1 MNEIKNKLED
11 MKIKYELNLNKLK
24 ENEIDNIRNIS
35 NKLIEENKELKK
47 QQNNNNNIILYH
59 PEEKERNSITIDN
72 LKEELKD
79 KNLQIEKLIKEN
91 NNLKNNNINIKN
103 EDYNNIDLN
112 EDDKNKVYIEQ
123 IKELKVMNESDLIQ
137 IKALKADIK
146 EMKEKMKKM
155 ETFSGQLKNFDEFV
169 SLLNNALFNYRP
181 KKKEQKEALNK
192 LIEVMNN
199 HRI

>member
-11 MKIKYELNLNKLK
+11 MKIKYELNLNKLKEK

-47 QQNNNNNIILYH
+47 QQNNNNIMLY
-59 PEEKERNSITIDN
+59 PEEKERISITIDN

-91 NNLKNNNINIKN
+91 NNLKNDNFNIKN

-112 EDDKNKVYIEQ
+112 EDYKNKIYTDQ

-137 IKALKADIK
+137 IKALKTDIK

-155 ETFSGQLKNFDEFV
+155 ETFDGQLKNLDEFI
-169 SLLNNALFNYRP
+169 SLLN
-181 KKKEQKEALNK
+181 
-192 LIEVMNN
+192 
-199 HRI
+199 

>member
-24 ENEIDNIRNIS
+24 EKENEIDNIRNIN

-91 NNLKNNNINIKN
+91 NILKNDNINIKN
-103 EDYNNIDLN
+103 EYGF
-112 EDDKNKVYIEQ
+112 K
-123 IKELKVMNESDLIQ
+123 
-137 IKALKADIK
+137 
-146 EMKEKMKKM
+146 
-155 ETFSGQLKNFDEFV
+155 
-169 SLLNNALFNYRP
+169 
-181 KKKEQKEALNK
+181 
-192 LIEVMNN
+192 
-199 HRI
+199 

>member
-47 QQNNNNNIILYH
+47 QQNNNNIILY

-91 NNLKNNNINIKN
+91 NNLKNDNFNIKN
-103 EDYNNIDLN
+103 EDYNNMDLN
-112 EDDKNKVYIEQ
+112 EGDKNKIYIDQ

-137 IKALKADIK
+137 IKVLKADIK

-155 ETFSGQLKNFDEFV
+155 ETFDVQLKNLDEFI
-169 SLLNNALFNYRP
+169 SLLKSALFDYRL
-181 KKKEQKEALNK
+181 KKKERKEALNK
-192 LIEVMNN
+192 LVFILM
-199 HRI
+199 

>member
-1 MNEIKNKLED
+1 M
-11 MKIKYELNLNKLK
+11 
-24 ENEIDNIRNIS
+24 
-35 NKLIEENKELKK
+35 
-47 QQNNNNNIILYH
+47 IIL
-59 PEEKERNSITIDN
+59 I
-72 LKEELKD
+72 LK
-79 KNLQIEKLIKEN
+79 
-91 NNLKNNNINIKN
+91 INM
-103 EDYNNIDLN
+103 DLN
-112 EDDKNKVYIEQ
+112 EDDKNKIYIDQ